1 MQHIIICIKD
11 SDPDGDPK
19 DSKTYVQCSRKRYT
33 DYVAALHTA
42 SRIARSRNA
51 VVVSVPDVP
60 IDADGYP
67 TDKEQ
72 EYKLYG
78 NAPDAVVKAFNHV
91 KSYIRETEYVIYDG
105 MSKWLYADSEMK
117 GVDFKQYPIDISLLE
132 KAADSLENVPA
143 IFQVVSQ
150 EEIQDND

>member
-1 MQHIIICIKD
+1 MQYIIICIKD
-11 SDPDGDPK
+11 SDPNGDPK
-19 DSKTYVQCSRKRYT
+19 DRKTYIQCSRKRYL
-33 DYVAALHTA
+33 DYDAAAYRA
-42 SRIARSRNA
+42 SAIAHSRNA
-51 VVVSVPDVP
+51 VVVPVPDVM
-60 IDADGYP
+60 IDEDGYP

-72 EYKLYG
+72 KYELYG

-105 MSKWLYADSEMK
+105 VFKWLYADSEMK

-132 KAADSLENVPA
+132 DAADSLENVPA

-150 EEIQDND
+150 DND